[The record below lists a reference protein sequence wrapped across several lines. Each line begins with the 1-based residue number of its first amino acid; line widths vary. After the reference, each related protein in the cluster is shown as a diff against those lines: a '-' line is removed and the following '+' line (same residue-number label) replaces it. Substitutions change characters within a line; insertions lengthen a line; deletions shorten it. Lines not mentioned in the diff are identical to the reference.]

1 MLFPTLALC
10 LLRCLAICEMGKL
23 QSTSGNDSSQH
34 GDREEAERLLEY
46 VLVHEMLHLV
56 EPTHNAHFIA
66 LIDRFMPRWQLLRQ
80 RLNRLPVRHEDWVY

>member
-1 MLFPTLALC
+1 
-10 LLRCLAICEMGKL
+10 LRSAKWGSCNPRAGTTRLNTEIAKKP
-23 QSTSGNDSSQH
+23 NDC
-34 GDREEAERLLEY
+34 LEY
-46 VLVHEMLHLV
+46 ALVHEMLHLV